1 MVDLNPKISYHTH
14 SFEEKEMA
22 QHKSAIR
29 QGRRSLT
36 RNAINKRNKTIL
48 RTHIKKIRTAIEN
61 NDKEEADRLLP
72 LTFSIIDK
80 SVKKGTI
87 HKKTGRRYKSRL
99 SHQLEMINPSAPK

>member
-1 MVDLNPKISYHTH
+1 
-14 SFEEKEMA
+14 MA

-29 QGRRSLT
+29 QGRRSLL
-36 RNAINKRNKTIL
+36 RNAINKRNKSIL

-61 NDKEEADRLLP
+61 KDREEAEKLLP

-87 HKKTGRRYKSRL
+87 HKNTGRRHKSRL
-99 SHQLEMINPSAPK
+99 SRQLEMINPSAPKQS